1 MFLSI
6 ADQAAIVLSYRQFV
20 ESGIS
25 IETHMQ
31 GYGYHDEMD
40 ARTSL
45 AFGELLNSTNFK
57 DHSDFEL
64 KNLI

>member
-20 ESGIS
+20 ASGCT
-25 IETHMQ
+25 IEAHIQ
-31 GYGYHDEMD
+31 EYGYPDEMD

-45 AFGELLNSTNFK
+45 AFGELLNKTVFKNFCN
-57 DHSDFEL
+57 SEL

>member
-6 ADQAAIVLSYRQFV
+6 ADQAAIVLSYRQFI

-25 IETHMQ
+25 IKTHMQ
-31 GYGYHDEMD
+31 EYGYPDEME

-45 AFGELLNSTNFK
+45 AFGELLNITKFK

-64 KNLI
+64 KDLL

>member
-6 ADQAAIVLSYRQFV
+6 ADQAAIVLSYRQFI

-31 GYGYHDEMD
+31 EYGYSDEMD

-45 AFGELLNSTNFK
+45 AFGELLNKITFK
-57 DHSDFEL
+57 DFSDFDL
-64 KNLI
+64 KDLI